1 MVTAD
6 CIARVLV
13 VPRRARLPIREDDRR
28 GTVVV
33 DHADASILQ
42 RTAVIG
48 VDSDQVGVPQ
58 RVLIDQKWYLDQIV
72 EPLGIEPVFQV
83 WLV

>member
-1 MVTAD
+1 MVTAH

-13 VPRRARLPIREDDRR
+13 VPRRARLPIREDNRC

-48 VDSDQVGVPQ
+48 VHSDQVGVPQ
-58 RVLIDQKWYLDQIV
+58 RVLIDQKWYLD
-72 EPLGIEPVFQV
+72 
-83 WLV
+83 